1 MNPII
6 ILYFEQFISYYIF
19 KNIVTLASICGGYF
33 IAGLLLKVYTS
44 IDVYYFGNFI
54 TIPVK
59 NRPMTY
65 YFVFFYI
72 IFSVMKFRIFDN
84 CYLQIFTKE
93 FNYIVYYIE
102 YTFFLKYLRMVL
114 HNFDE
119 KYIMNNQPYFI
130 MNSYALVIF

>member
-1 MNPII
+1 MFGFILISSSFHIYFNQPSMKLCLKIICNDYNTVTLANVYLWYFINICLTQIQQFHIMNPII
-6 ILYFEQFISYYIF
+6 ISYFEQFISYYIF

-65 YFVFFYI
+65 YFVFSI
-72 IFSVMKFRIFDN
+72 
-84 CYLQIFTKE
+84 
-93 FNYIVYYIE
+93 
-102 YTFFLKYLRMVL
+102 
-114 HNFDE
+114 
-119 KYIMNNQPYFI
+119 
-130 MNSYALVIF
+130 